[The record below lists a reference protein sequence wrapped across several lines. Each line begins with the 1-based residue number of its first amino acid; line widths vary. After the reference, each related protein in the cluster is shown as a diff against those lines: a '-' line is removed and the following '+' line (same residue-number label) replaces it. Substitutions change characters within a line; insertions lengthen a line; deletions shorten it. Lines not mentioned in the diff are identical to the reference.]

1 MSEWQVNIHPLVFE
15 EDFKKISLEFQ
26 QEIIKAIRK
35 KLVIDPQ
42 GYGEPLRGNYKNYW
56 KLRVGDFRV
65 IYRLDKNQ
73 LWVFVIKVG
82 IRRDYEV
89 YKGLVSR
96 LRKV

>member
-1 MSEWQVNIHPLVFE
+1 MPEWQVTIHPLVFE
-15 EDFKKISLEFQ
+15 EDFKRISLEFQ
-26 QEIIKAIRK
+26 QEIIRAIRK
-35 KLVIDPQ
+35 KLVINPQ
-42 GYGEPLRGNYKNYW
+42 SYGEPLRGNYKNYW

-65 IYRLDKNQ
+65 IYRIDKNQ
-73 LWVFVIKVG
+73 RLVLVIKIG